1 MIKKNITKD
10 EIVNAIKN
18 TSYMGEAAKYLH
30 IDWRTFR
37 RLAEQY
43 DLYDP
48 KIGQG
53 TKYDLNDILNGRHP
67 QYPTSKLSKRL
78 IKEGLKEYRC
88 ERCKIV
94 DYNGEH
100 ISLELNHKDGNNAN
114 HCLENLE
121 LLCPNCHSQTETYRF
136 KNKKHIE
143 E

>member
-1 MIKKNITKD
+1 MIKEGEEYAGIDKKIT
-10 EIVNAIKN
+10 IKVP
-18 TSYMGEAAKYLH
+18 M
-30 IDWRTFR
+30 
-37 RLAEQY
+37 
-43 DLYDP
+43 
-48 KIGQG
+48 
-53 TKYDLNDILNGRHP
+53 
-67 QYPTSKLSKRL
+67 